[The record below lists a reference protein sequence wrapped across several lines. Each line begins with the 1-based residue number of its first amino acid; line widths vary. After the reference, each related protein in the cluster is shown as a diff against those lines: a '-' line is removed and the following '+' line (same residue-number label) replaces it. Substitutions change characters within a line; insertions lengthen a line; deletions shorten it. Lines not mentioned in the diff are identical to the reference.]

1 VNKSS
6 SYTYEELLA
15 CARGELFGPA
25 IARLP
30 SPNMLMMN
38 RIIRISSEGG
48 HYGKSEVIAE
58 LDIHPNLWFFSCHF
72 IGDPVMPGCL
82 GVEGMLQLTGFFLG
96 WLGLPGRGRALGCG
110 QVKFMGQVGP
120 DAQKLTYRLHI
131 KRVILRQLVMGVAD
145 ATLEVDGRTIY
156 LGHNLRVGLFTATDS
171 F

>member
-6 SYTYEELLA
+6 SYTYQELLA
-15 CARGELFGPA
+15 CARGELFGSG
-25 IARLP
+25 IAQLP

-38 RIIRISSEGG
+38 RIIHISSKGG
-48 HYGKSEVIAE
+48 QYGKGEVIAE
-58 LDIHPNLWFFSCHF
+58 LDIHPDLWFFGCHF
-72 IGDPVMPGCL
+72 IGDPVMPSCL
-82 GVEGMLQLTGFFLG
+82 GLEGMLQLTGFFLG
-96 WLGLPGRGRALGCG
+96 WLGLPGRGRALGCS
-110 QVKFMGQVGP
+110 QVKFMGQVRP

-156 LGHNLRVGLFTATDS
+156 LGHNLRVGLFTATDN